1 MLFLPKIGQGTA
13 YDLYKDKINKRK
25 ISYILDKGIEL
36 GLNLIDTAENYNM
49 GETEKII
56 GDIIRKRREKVIIST
71 KFSPENNTYK
81 KVVQSCNRSLKRL
94 KTDYID
100 IYQNH
105 WSSPKVPLGETLSA
119 LIFLKKSGKIK
130 EFGAGNYSLK
140 LLDRARKVQKKDNFF
155 SLQTEFN

>member
-13 YDLYKDKINKRK
+13 YDLYKNKINKKK
-25 ISYILDKGIEL
+25 ISYTLDKGIEL

-71 KFSPENNTYK
+71 KFSPENSAYK
-81 KVVQSCNRSLKRL
+81 RVIQSCERSLKRL

-100 IYQNH
+100 IYQFH
-105 WSSPKVPLGETLSA
+105 WPNPKVPLEETLNA

-130 EFGAGNYSLK
+130 EFGAGN
-140 LLDRARKVQKKDNFF
+140 F
-155 SLQTEFN
+155 SLQQLSKTRTFLKKEKLFSLQ